1 MSCPERL
8 GLTMAQEMEQ
18 PWTTHA
24 APARTVRG
32 SSTSSDLT
40 AGLAMLALREADLH
54 RLAHAA
60 CERLAASI
68 EATVTL
74 VAVDRSGDLVVRASS
89 SKDVPD
95 ASLSLRLDDPD
106 VLILPLPD
114 GGAAERLV
122 VDPAPISP
130 DAIAAASAI
139 AEVLAAASCR
149 SRSDSQVRSSEERL
163 RMAQRLAHLGSYDWE
178 IATDTN
184 RWSDEMYRIYG
195 CEPQSFNAS
204 YEKFLSFI
212 HPDDR
217 EKVQRIHRTA
227 FETLEPYE
235 MEERIVRPDGEERIL
250 KSNGIVIT
258 DQQGNP
264 VRMTGIC
271 WDITELKHAE
281 KDRAKLREMETAR
294 TQALTINDNIVQ
306 GLASALGHLRSGDD
320 RQAELFLEETLGSA
334 RRMMDELM
342 NQTYGLGGLKPGDL
356 IRPEA
361 AVLTSTGRDIPPA
374 APGPVGEAG
383 IRVVIADDTPAM
395 RHLTR
400 HILADVTDVVIV
412 GEAADGREAIDL
424 TNSLAP
430 DVLILDLAMP
440 EVDGLTVIPQ
450 VRGSSPHTRILVLTG
465 YGEEV
470 GKQAMDLGAHSYLG
484 KGSSMDELRSEVLRL
499 AELQTS
505 APKLSAM

>member
-1 MSCPERL
+1 
-8 GLTMAQEMEQ
+8 MEQ
-18 PWTTHA
+18 PRTTHA
-24 APARTVRG
+24 PPARTVRG
-32 SSTSSDLT
+32 SSTASDLA
-40 AGLAMLALREADLH
+40 AGLAMLALREPDLD
-54 RLAHAA
+54 RLARTA

-74 VAVDRSGDLVVRASS
+74 VAVDRSGTLVIRAYSS
-89 SKDVPD
+89 DEPPD
-95 ASLSLRLDDPD
+95 ASSLMEDPK
-106 VLILPLPD
+106 VLVLPLVTEGQP
-114 GGAAERLV
+114 ERLV
-122 VDPAPISP
+122 VDPAPRSAS
-130 DAIAAASAI
+130 AIDAASAV

-163 RMAQRLAHLGSYDWE
+163 RMAQCLAHLGSYDWD

-195 CEPQSFNAS
+195 YEPQSFNAS

-235 MEERIVRPDGEERIL
+235 MEERIIRPDGEERIL
-250 KSNGIVIT
+250 KSNGVVIA
-258 DQQGNP
+258 DGQGNP
-264 VRMTGIC
+264 ARMAGIC
-271 WDITELKHAE
+271 WDITELKEAE
-281 KDRAKLREMETAR
+281 KDRARLHEMETAR
-294 TQALTINDNIVQ
+294 SQALTINDNIVQ
-306 GLASALGHLRSGDD
+306 GLASALVHLRSGDD
-320 RQAELFLEETLGSA
+320 RQAELFLAETLGSA

-361 AVLTSTGRDIPPA
+361 AALISAVGDIPADALTTTARDIAAA
-374 APGPVGEAG
+374 APGSGGGAG

-400 HILADVTDVVIV
+400 HVLAALTQVVIV

-424 TNSLAP
+424 TTSLAP

-465 YGEEV
+465 YGEAV
-470 GKQAMDLGAHSYLG
+470 GKQATDLGAHSYLE

-499 AELQTS
+499 AEVQTS
-505 APKLSAM
+505 GPNLSAM